1 MKNNRRM
8 FILVEVILGL
18 LVLVMI
24 SRIAQENKQDNVH
37 KVSVIVQDSDDR
49 QWTAFKYGLKMAAQD
64 TGVEMTVVNTE
75 GRLTAEEEEKLIE
88 NEINKGAEGIIL
100 QPAEGKGAEKML
112 KKADKKVPLMLIG
125 SAEGNQ
131 GTNGSIAAVKPDN
144 VRMGRE
150 LAQEI
155 LADYGGSLTGKTLG
169 IFYDEATV
177 PAGRQRMEGL
187 QKTLEDAGA
196 KISFTVSA
204 SSEEEGEKVLEQQ
217 KQVDILAALD
227 DSSLTTAGK
236 CAGANQLHGTL
247 VYGIGNST
255 EVAYYLDTGIVE
267 CLLVPDEFNVGYQSL
282 TAVAKKLE
290 NYFSKMKSQ
299 MISWVVIRKDTLFL
313 KENQDILFTMS
324 Q

>member
-1 MKNNRRM
+1 
-8 FILVEVILGL
+8 
-18 LVLVMI
+18 
-24 SRIAQENKQDNVH
+24 
-37 KVSVIVQDSDDR
+37 
-49 QWTAFKYGLKMAAQD
+49 
-64 TGVEMTVVNTE
+64 
-75 GRLTAEEEEKLIE
+75 
-88 NEINKGAEGIIL
+88 
-100 QPAEGKGAEKML
+100 
-112 KKADKKVPLMLIG
+112 
-125 SAEGNQ
+125 
-131 GTNGSIAAVKPDN
+131 
-144 VRMGRE
+144 
-150 LAQEI
+150 
-155 LADYGGSLTGKTLG
+155 
-169 IFYDEATV
+169 
-177 PAGRQRMEGL
+177 MEGL

-236 CAGANQLHGTL
+236 CAGANQLHGAL
-247 VYGIGNST
+247 VYGIGHST